1 MEEMKVKVMIN
12 DNVTEALAEIQ
23 DEEMFQITM
32 DSLDELNEFIFS
44 HEDDDASTTVSLLRG
59 IYNTRKLLC
68 QLNGKVSRN

>member
-44 HEDDDASTTVSLLRG
+44 HEDDDASTTVNLLRG
-59 IYNTRKLLC
+59 IYNTRKLLS
-68 QLNGKVSRN
+68 QLNGKASRN